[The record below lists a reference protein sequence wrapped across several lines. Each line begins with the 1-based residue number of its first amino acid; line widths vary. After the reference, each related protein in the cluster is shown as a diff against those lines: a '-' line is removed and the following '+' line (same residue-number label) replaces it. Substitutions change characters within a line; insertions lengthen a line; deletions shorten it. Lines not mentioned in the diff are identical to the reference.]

1 MVKEKLKQIREELSK
16 SKNGIRRFVRTSF
29 IIVISLWVMFS
40 FIIGVDT
47 VGTYDMSPAL
57 NMGDRIVYSRVDK
70 TPIARDV
77 IVFKKDGNMCISRV
91 VAIPGDTVEIT
102 EEGSV
107 KINGNL
113 IVEDRIYSQT
123 YPYSDYVNYPI
134 TLAQGEYFVLGDN
147 RKTGVDS
154 RYYGVVKSDEIKG
167 TLLLVI
173 RQNNF

>member
-1 MVKEKLKQIREELSK
+1 MIKEKLKHIREELSK

-29 IIVISLWVMFS
+29 IIVISLWIMFS

-57 NMGDRIVYSRVDK
+57 NLGDRIVYSRVDK
-70 TPIARDV
+70 KPVARDV
-77 IVFKKDGNMCISRV
+77 IVFKKDGNVCISRV

-102 EEGSV
+102 EQGFV
-107 KINGNL
+107 KINGNQ
-113 IVEDRIYSQT
+113 IIEDKIYSQT
-123 YPYSDYVNYPI
+123 YPYTDYMTYPI

-154 RYYGVVKSDEIKG
+154 RYYGTVQEKEILG